1 MMSDFWSWYVILLV
15 VINLLGCAG
24 LLYFTRN
31 LDSETE
37 QEDGTTGHEY
47 DGIRE
52 FNNPL
57 PRWWLWMFYITIIY
71 SIGYLVVYPGMG
83 NYSGTFGWTSA
94 NQHQAEV
101 DAHDQQF
108 GPVFAKYAKMDIP
121 QLAKDKQAVTMGQRI
136 FANTCF
142 ACHGSDARGGPG
154 YPNLTDNDW
163 IYGSTP
169 ADIKNSI
176 SNGRNGIMPPQGPI
190 LGDDINNV
198 VAYVMSLSGQEA
210 SKGNAAQGKEKFD
223 QICFACHTREGTGN
237 PMLGGPDLTDSI
249 WLHGGS
255 EDMIEKTIREGRT
268 SVMPAHKDI
277 LTPEQI
283 HIVAGYVYSL
293 SNN

>member
-1 MMSDFWSWYVILLV
+1 MSDFWSWYVILLV
-15 VINLLGCAG
+15 VINIVGCAG

-31 LDSETE
+31 LDSDTE

-57 PRWWLWMFYITIIY
+57 PRWWLWMFYITIVY
-71 SIGYLVVYPGMG
+71 SIGYLVVYPGLG
-83 NYSGTFGWTSA
+83 NNKGTFGWTSA

-101 DAHDQQF
+101 AAHDQQF
-108 GPVFAKYAKMDIP
+108 GPIFEKYAKMEIP
-121 QLAKDKQAVTMGQRI
+121 DLVKEKQAVTMGQRI

-142 ACHGSDARGGPG
+142 ACHGSDARGAMG

-169 ADIKNSI
+169 AEIKNSI
-176 SNGRNGIMPPQGPI
+176 TNGRNGVMPPQEAV
-190 LGDDINNV
+190 LGDGVDNV
-198 VAYVMSLSGQEA
+198 VAYVLSLSGRSA
-210 SKGNAAQGKEKFD
+210 SKGDAAMGKEKFD
-223 QICFACHTREGTGN
+223 QVCFVCHTKEGTGN
-237 PMLGGPDLTDSI
+237 PMLGGPNLTDDI
-249 WLHGGS
+249 WLYGGS
-255 EDMIEKTIREGRT
+255 EGMIAKTIREGRT
-268 SVMPAHKDI
+268 GVMPAHKDI

-283 HIVAGYVYSL
+283 HLVTGYVFSL